1 MNTRRWHAIGAGMM
15 ILILLLTG
23 CGAGGKSPSGNT
35 PQTKTITVAQGVDA
49 TTMDP
54 HMQSET
60 PTSSILVHIFD
71 TLLERDDEMKLQ
83 PSLALSVKSTSDTV
97 WEVEL
102 RPNVKFHNGE
112 AMDARSVKYSI
123 DRVIDPAQKSQQLAN
138 FNMITKVEIVDNLK
152 LKITT
157 KDPYPILP
165 NRLAALYI
173 MPAEYSKAA
182 GDAKLAKEPV
192 GTGPFKLKQWVKNEQ
207 VVLEANKEYWG
218 GAPKVDRVVFRAIP
232 EAATR
237 LAELQTGAVDLIVN
251 LPPDQAQSLGNSSK
265 YKVLSTPSA
274 RFIYLTPRTDH
285 PILGN
290 TKVRQAISYAI
301 DRESIVKNILGGYGI
316 PLATPVPQGF
326 FGYEE
331 SFKPTPYDPE
341 KAKALLAEAGYPN
354 GFELEMGSPA
364 GRYLMDKEVSEA
376 IIGQLAKVGI
386 RAKMKVG
393 EWGVYAQKIFSKEQA
408 PLFLVGWGNSTFDAD
423 GNYYSL
429 LKSGERMTYYNNA
442 KLDDLLVRAR
452 GTMDQKLRAS
462 LYHDANQHFVDEQ
475 PLIVLYQNK
484 DVYGTSSRL
493 VWTPRSDELIMLH
506 QADIQAK

>member
-1 MNTRRWHAIGAGMM
+1 MKTRHWHAVGATMM
-15 ILILLLTG
+15 ILTLLLTG
-23 CGAGGKSPSGNT
+23 CGAGGKSNNGT
-35 PQTKTITVAQGVDA
+35 APQSKTITVAQGVDA

-60 PTSSILVHIFD
+60 TTSNILIHVFD
-71 TLLERDDEMKLQ
+71 TLLRRDSEMKLQ
-83 PSLALSVKSTSDTV
+83 PSLALSVKPVSDTV

-112 AMDARSVKYSI
+112 AMDAKSVKYSI
-123 DRVIDPAQKSQQLAN
+123 ERVIDPAQKSQQIAN
-138 FNMITKVEIVDNLK
+138 FNMITNVEIVDSLK

-157 KDPYPILP
+157 KNPYPILP

-207 VVLEANKEYWG
+207 IVLEANKDYWN
-218 GAPKVDRVVFRAIP
+218 GAPKVDRVVFRSIP

-251 LPPDQAQSLGNSSK
+251 LPPDQAQALTGSSK

-274 RFIYLTPRTDH
+274 RFMYLTPRMDH
-285 PILGN
+285 PILAN

-316 PLATPVPQGF
+316 PLGTPLPQGF

-331 SFKPTPYDPE
+331 SFKATPYDPE

-354 GFELEMGSPA
+354 GFEIDMATCA
-364 GRYLMDKEVSEA
+364 GRYLMDKEVAEA
-376 IIGQLAKVGI
+376 IVGQLAKVGI
-386 RAKMKVG
+386 KAKLKVE
-393 EWGVYAQKIFSKEQA
+393 EWGVYTQKIFSKEQA
-408 PLFLVGWGNSTFDAD
+408 AIFLVGWGNSTFDAD

-429 LKSGERMTYYNNA
+429 LKTGERMAYYSNA
-442 KLDDLLVRAR
+442 MLDDLLVRAR
-452 GTMDQKLRAS
+452 GTMDQQLRAS
-462 LYHDANQHFVDEQ
+462 LYHEANQHFVDEQ
-475 PLIVLYQNK
+475 PLTVLYQNK